1 MRFGVTGVA
10 RAQSRPS
17 ALTLWVP
24 SAPKA
29 EAKDRRRELSARVP
43 NVGGAGPRRGR
54 VSPSVFNQA
63 HPCRRSCAPRGPG
76 ARSPPT
82 GLQWAN
88 VSWTSCRTRGSPQS
102 IRPGRG
108 RASFGCVA
116 LQPCLSPK
124 GAHGQLPEGGDEA
137 SCLCR
142 RRGAR
147 RLHHLSQARRRARGR
162 NRRQARR
169 DDLFCGGSVGA
180 SAARRAR
187 PWCARRAAR
196 SGSRS
201 ICPWVEQG
209 AGGRKPRPGRRRPE
223 QPVSPR
229 VAGGPLAAR
238 GSLG

>member
-1 MRFGVTGVA
+1 MS

-43 NVGGAGPRRGR
+43 NVGGAGPE
-54 VSPSVFNQA
+54 SV
-63 HPCRRSCAPRGPG
+63 G
-76 ARSPPT
+76 AFR
-82 GLQWAN
+82 LR
-88 VSWTSCRTRGSPQS
+88 CS
-102 IRPGRG
+102 IRLTLAGALALPGSQGEEPLHGAAMGECLLDVLPHARLPSASAPDG
-108 RASFGCVA
+108 AGASFGCVA